1 MGEGLNNASRD
12 WLEDAHCRN
21 TNMDTNLFFPERG
34 QTKTKAEWLCR
45 PCTVKNEC
53 LRYALDN
60 NEWMGIWG
68 GKSGRERR
76 KIKQLEAGGR
86 VWL

>member
-1 MGEGLNNASRD
+1 MGEGLNNTSRD

-21 TNMDTNLFFPERG
+21 TKMDTNLFFPERG
-34 QTKTKAEWLCR
+34 VRGLTAEQLCR
-45 PCTVKNEC
+45 PCTVKDEC
-53 LRYALDN
+53 LRYALEN

-76 KIKQLEAGGR
+76 RIKQLEARGR
-86 VWL
+86 RWI